1 MAFRLGMADS
11 RPIKNSFSFYEAD
24 MTALD
29 ERVEG
34 LTKAGVNARSA
45 TVLRALI
52 HLTSPAEMIAHAVR
66 LAGDSALG
74 VATSDDDVIAGHPTV
89 NLPKDDV
96 KKLDGVVAHLAK
108 AKIVATRAYVVRAI
122 LRASPDGK
130 TLAPAVEKFLTDF
143 PNKPRGLSKLRLEQK
158 AKAHG

>member
-1 MAFRLGMADS
+1 MADS
-11 RPIKNSFSFYEAD
+11 RPIKNSFSFYAAD

-29 ERVEG
+29 ERVAG
-34 LTKAGVNARSA
+34 LKKAGVNARSA

-52 HLTSPAEMIAHAVR
+52 HLTAPAEMIARAVR
-66 LAGDSALG
+66 LAGDRALG
-74 VATSDDDVIAGHPTV
+74 VAATDDETIAGHPTV
-89 NLPKDDV
+89 NLPKEDV

-108 AKIVATRAYVVRAI
+108 AKIVATRAYVVRAV
-122 LRASPDGK
+122 LRASPDGQ

-158 AKAHG
+158 ARAHG

>member
-1 MAFRLGMADS
+1 MAFRLDMADS
-11 RPIKNSFSFYEAD
+11 RPIKNSFSFYSAD
-24 MTALD
+24 MTAL
-29 ERVEG
+29 EKRVTE
-34 LTKAGVNARSA
+34 LKKAGVNVRSA

-52 HLTSPAEMIAHAVR
+52 HLTTPAEMIAHAVR

-74 VATSDDDVIAGHPTV
+74 VAAADDEIIAGHPTV

-108 AKIVATRAYVVRAI
+108 SKITATRAYVVRAI
-122 LRASPDGK
+122 LRAAPDSK
-130 TLAPAVEKFLTDF
+130 KLAPAVGKFLTDF

>member
-1 MAFRLGMADS
+1 MAESL
-11 RPIKNSFSFYEAD
+11 PIKNSFSFYAAD
-24 MTALD
+24 MAALD
-29 ERVEG
+29 ERVAG
-34 LTKAGVNARSA
+34 LQKAGVNARSA

-52 HLTSPAEMIAHAVR
+52 HLTSPAEMIAHTVR

-74 VATSDDDVIAGHPTV
+74 VATADTDLIAGHPTV

-108 AKIVATRAYVVRAI
+108 ARIVATRAYVVRAI

-130 TLAPAVEKFLTDF
+130 ALAPAVAKFLEDF

-158 AKAHG
+158 AKARG

>member
-1 MAFRLGMADS
+1 MADS
-11 RPIKNSFSFYEAD
+11 RPIKNSFSFYAAD

-29 ERVEG
+29 ERVAG
-34 LTKAGVNARSA
+34 LKKAGVNARSA

-52 HLTSPAEMIAHAVR
+52 HLTAPAEMIAHTVR
-66 LAGDSALG
+66 LAGDRALG
-74 VATSDDDVIAGHPTV
+74 VAATDDETIAGHPTV
-89 NLPKDDV
+89 NLPKEDV

-108 AKIVATRAYVVRAI
+108 AKIIATRAYVVRAI
-122 LRASPDGK
+122 LRASPNGK
-130 TLAPAVEKFLTDF
+130 ALAPSVEKFLTDF

>member
-11 RPIKNSFSFYEAD
+11 RPIKNSFSFYAAD

-29 ERVEG
+29 ERVAG
-34 LTKAGVNARSA
+34 LKKAGVTARSA

-52 HLTSPAEMIAHAVR
+52 HLTTPAEMIAHTVR

-74 VATSDDDVIAGHPTV
+74 VAISDDAVIAGHPTV

-122 LRASPDGK
+122 LRASPNGK
-130 TLAPAVEKFLTDF
+130 ALAPAVAKF
-143 PNKPRGLSKLRLEQK
+143 Q
-158 AKAHG
+158 

>member
-1 MAFRLGMADS
+1 MAESL
-11 RPIKNSFSFYEAD
+11 PIKNSFSFYAAD
-24 MTALD
+24 MAALD
-29 ERVEG
+29 ERVAG
-34 LTKAGVNARSA
+34 LQKAGVNARSA

-52 HLTSPAEMIAHAVR
+52 HLTSPAEMIAHTVR

-74 VATSDDDVIAGHPTV
+74 VATADADLIAGHPTV

-130 TLAPAVEKFLTDF
+130 ALAPAVAKFLEDF
-143 PNKPRGLSKLRLEQK
+143 PNKPRGLSKLRLQQK
-158 AKAHG
+158 AKARG